1 MTDDNRTGVAPDRK
15 LLETIRLRHDEAGG
29 WLPLQRES
37 GISRHILRDV
47 CSGRQERVHPATLYR
62 MREYF
67 AGALGGMRVRR
78 DEVKGLESA
87 PAVPV
92 KSDRLPEA
100 RPVKT
105 VVSGTLENAAFLR
118 NASVTIT
125 RIPSTRKFGNV
136 KITIEGEWCDA
147 Q

>member
-1 MTDDNRTGVAPDRK
+1 MTDDNRTGVVPDRK

-29 WLPLQRES
+29 WLPLQRKS

-67 AGALGGMRVRR
+67 AGALDGMRVRR
-78 DEVKGLESA
+78 SEEKGMESA
-87 PAVPV
+87 RELPA
-92 KSDRLPEA
+92 KSDRLPES

-105 VVSGTLENAAFLR
+105 AASGSLENTAFLR

-125 RIPSTRKFGNV
+125 RIPSTRKFCQTI
-136 KITIEGEWCDA
+136 ITKS
-147 Q
+147 

>member
-1 MTDDNRTGVAPDRK
+1 MTDDNRTGVMPDRK

-29 WLPLQRES
+29 WLPLQRKS

-47 CSGRQERVHPATLYR
+47 CAGRQERVHPATLYR

-67 AGALGGMRVRR
+67 AGAPGGMRVLRS
-78 DEVKGLESA
+78 EEKGMESA
-87 PAVPV
+87 PAVPA
-92 KSDRLPEA
+92 KSDRMPES

-105 VVSGTLENAAFLR
+105 AASGTLENTAFMR

-136 KITIEGEWCDA
+136 KITIEGEWCDVR
-147 Q
+147 